1 MNDLGDFQAPD
12 QLAPM
17 MGGDSCTLRVFAF
30 QTSPSRRAANESER
44 KAGRLTHPNPLYLL
58 KRNANCFAATEAIMW
73 LPNQSRVPALQ
84 GEAIFMSITTA
95 MTSVPKPAPDLI
107 EAFRGAPTSVISDN
121 LARLPGAVGLRPFHR
136 GSKLV
141 GTAFTVRTRPGDN
154 LAIHRALEL
163 VGPGDVIVV
172 DGGGDET
179 RALVG
184 EIMKNIAEYRGAA
197 GYVIDGAIR
206 DVAAFAASDFPC
218 FARAVIHRGPY
229 KSGPGEINV
238 PVSIGGSVIAPGDIV
253 VGDEDGVVS
262 FPASIAATLL
272 EAVRAQ
278 IAREED
284 TIAAIREGRYQGSY
298 GKS

>member
-1 MNDLGDFQAPD
+1 M
-12 QLAPM
+12 
-17 MGGDSCTLRVFAF
+17 SVTI
-30 QTSPSRRAANESER
+30 
-44 KAGRLTHPNPLYLL
+44 
-58 KRNANCFAATEAIMW
+58 AATEVAK
-73 LPNQSRVPALQ
+73 
-84 GEAIFMSITTA
+84 
-95 MTSVPKPAPDLI
+95 PKATLI
-107 EAFRGAPTSVISDN
+107 EAFRSAPTSVISDN
-121 LARLPGAVGLRPFHR
+121 LARLAGCVGLRRFHR
-136 GSKLV
+136 GGRMV

-154 LAIHRALEL
+154 LAIHRALEM

-184 EIMKNIAEYRGAA
+184 EIMKNIAEHRGAA

-238 PVSIGGSVIAPGDIV
+238 PVSIGGTVIAPGDIV

-262 FPASIAATLL
+262 FSQAAAPALL
-272 EAVRAQ
+272 EAVKAQ
-278 IAREED
+278 VAREEA
-284 TIAAIREGRYQGSY
+284 TLVAIREGRYQGSY
-298 GKS
+298 GKA

>member
-1 MNDLGDFQAPD
+1 MLIVLRQSKP
-12 QLAPM
+12 
-17 MGGDSCTLRVFAF
+17 SCDGESGLYRRARR
-30 QTSPSRRAANESER
+30 SRRGNCVYEHHHGNDER
-44 KAGRLTHPNPLYLL
+44 AEARIRPDRGVQGR
-58 KRNANCFAATEAIMW
+58 
-73 LPNQSRVPALQ
+73 
-84 GEAIFMSITTA
+84 
-95 MTSVPKPAPDLI
+95 PDLCD
-107 EAFRGAPTSVISDN
+107 PDN

-184 EIMKNIAEYRGAA
+184 EIMKTIAEYRGAA

-218 FARAVIHRGPY
+218 FARTAIHRGPY

-238 PVSIGGSVIAPGDIV
+238 PVSIGGSVISPGDIV

-262 FPASIAATLL
+262 FPAAIAPTLL

-278 IAREED
+278 IAREEAYDDLD
-284 TIAAIREGRYQGSY
+284 TRRPLPGQLRQVLTD
-298 GKS
+298 KS

>member
-1 MNDLGDFQAPD
+1 MTVN
-12 QLAPM
+12 
-17 MGGDSCTLRVFAF
+17 V
-30 QTSPSRRAANESER
+30 AA
-44 KAGRLTHPNPLYLL
+44 
-58 KRNANCFAATEAIMW
+58 
-73 LPNQSRVPALQ
+73 
-84 GEAIFMSITTA
+84 
-95 MTSVPKPAPDLI
+95 TSVPKPSSDLI
-107 EAFRGAPTSVISDN
+107 AAFREAPTSIISDN

-136 GSKLV
+136 GGKLV
-141 GTAFTVRTRPGDN
+141 GAAFTVRTRPGDN
-154 LAIHRALEL
+154 LAIHRVLEL

-184 EIMKNIAEYRGAA
+184 EIMKNIAEHRGAA

-218 FARAVIHRGPY
+218 FARAAIHRGPY
-229 KSGPGEINV
+229 KNGPGEINV
-238 PVSIGGSVIAPGDIV
+238 PVSIGGSVISPGDIV

-262 FPASIAATLL
+262 FPVAVAPGLL

-278 IAREED
+278 IKREEE
-284 TIAAIREGRYQGSY
+284 TLISIREGRYQGSY

>member
-1 MNDLGDFQAPD
+1 M
-12 QLAPM
+12 
-17 MGGDSCTLRVFAF
+17 
-30 QTSPSRRAANESER
+30 
-44 KAGRLTHPNPLYLL
+44 
-58 KRNANCFAATEAIMW
+58 RNTICFAASELLL
-73 LPNQSRVPALQ
+73 LPHHALSRATGSASNSVRRGGVALTRGMAEEFRRNHR
-84 GEAIFMSITTA
+84 GETVHMSITTA
-95 MTSVPKPAPDLI
+95 MTSVPKPTPDLI
-107 EAFRGAPTSVISDN
+107 EAFKGAPTSVISDN

-141 GTAFTVRTRPGDN
+141 GVAFTVRTRPGDN

-184 EIMKNIAEYRGAA
+184 EIMKTIAEYRGAA

-218 FARAVIHRGPY
+218 FARTAIHRGPY

-238 PVSIGGSVIAPGDIV
+238 PVSIGGSVISPGDIV

-262 FPASIAATLL
+262 FPAATAATLL

-278 IAREED
+278 ISREEQ
-284 TIAAIREGRYQGSY
+284 ILISIREGRYQGSY

>member
-1 MNDLGDFQAPD
+1 MLRHVAEQQNKNDASF
-12 QLAPM
+12 
-17 MGGDSCTLRVFAF
+17 V
-30 QTSPSRRAANESER
+30 
-44 KAGRLTHPNPLYLL
+44 
-58 KRNANCFAATEAIMW
+58 AATTARA
-73 LPNQSRVPALQ
+73 NALKPS
-84 GEAIFMSITTA
+84 GETVCMSITTA
-95 MTSVPKPAPDLI
+95 MKSVPKPAPELI
-107 EAFRGAPTSVISDN
+107 EAFRDAPTCIISDN

-136 GSKLV
+136 GGRLV

-154 LAIHRALEL
+154 LAIHAALEL

-238 PVSIGGSVIAPGDIV
+238 PVSIGGSVISPGDIV

-262 FPASIAATLL
+262 FPVSVASTLL

-278 IAREED
+278 IVREEQ
-284 TIAAIREGRYQGSY
+284 TLTSIREGRYQGSY
-298 GKS
+298 AKS